1 MWVDHKRHFHGFLS
15 FFFAS
20 FYQDQVANIHW
31 HCWKDRLHKRKLK
44 LTEFKGDALKAS
56 KDITFK
62 WHLYSFNPLSA
73 NSGQHL
79 FSPNNIHTL
88 LREMVARIKQMITK
102 EKMLCSFIKF
112 YQLKKKCMN
121 ISLENLS
128 VDILGLKGLK
138 AFSF

>member
-1 MWVDHKRHFHGFLS
+1 
-15 FFFAS
+15 
-20 FYQDQVANIHW
+20 
-31 HCWKDRLHKRKLK
+31 
-44 LTEFKGDALKAS
+44 
-56 KDITFK
+56 
-62 WHLYSFNPLSA
+62 
-73 NSGQHL
+73 
-79 FSPNNIHTL
+79 
-88 LREMVARIKQMITK
+88 MITK